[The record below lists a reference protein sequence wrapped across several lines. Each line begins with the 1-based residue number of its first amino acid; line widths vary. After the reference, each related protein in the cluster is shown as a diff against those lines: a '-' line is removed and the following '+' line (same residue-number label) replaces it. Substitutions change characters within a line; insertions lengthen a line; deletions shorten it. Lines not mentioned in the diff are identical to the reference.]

1 MRAPTR
7 RGALIPMTTSE
18 PHAFVSMVDLLHQRA
33 RAQPDDRAY
42 VYLSDRGDEKVV
54 LTFAELDRRAV
65 AVAARLATRLRKG
78 DRALLVFPPG
88 LDFIV
93 ALFGCLIAGV
103 IAVPMMVPRRTSAQD
118 SSAAIRADCG
128 ARLAMTTAD
137 LAGSRPDVIERFC
150 DLEWLMV
157 DHAEDAAEG
166 SSALL
171 PAPDRDDVAFLQ
183 YTSGSTSVP
192 KGVVVTHRNLLEN
205 LEMIRLAFG
214 NTPKSTYVNWVP
226 LYHDMG
232 LIANVLQSL
241 YIGALC
247 VQMAPLSF
255 IQRPWVLL
263 RAIHTYRAE
272 VAGGPNFAFDL
283 AVTRFRPEHMKG
295 IDLSCWKLA
304 FVSAEP
310 VRADTLERFSATFAP
325 YGFDP
330 SALHP
335 SYGLAEATVL
345 VSCPRRGDGAAKR
358 AVSREALQRG
368 EVAIPREVGD
378 RRVLVGCGR
387 QVVGERLAIVDP
399 HALCRLEA
407 DRIGEVWVEGP
418 NVAGGY
424 WQNADATAS
433 AFRARIAGES
443 GAAWLRTGD
452 LGFLDQ
458 TGELYITGRIKDVII
473 IRGMNHYPQD
483 IERTM
488 ENNHPALRPN
498 CGAAFTVSSDDDE
511 EQLILVQEVERTQR
525 HRAATEEI
533 IGCIR
538 EAVTNEHEIAVHQI
552 VLLPPGAIPKTT
564 SGKIQRNLTRKLW
577 LENRLEVVV

>member
-1 MRAPTR
+1 
-7 RGALIPMTTSE
+7 MTSSE
-18 PHAFVSMVDLLHQRA
+18 PHAFVSMVDVLHQRA

-42 VYLSDRGDEKVV
+42 VYLSDRGDEKAV
-54 LTFAELDRRAV
+54 LTFGELDRGALAV
-65 AVAARLATRLRKG
+65 ATRLAARLRKG

-88 LDFIV
+88 LDFMV

-137 LAGSRPDVIERFC
+137 LAESRPDVIERFC
-150 DLEWLMV
+150 DLEWFMV
-157 DHAEDAAEG
+157 DQAEAVVEA
-166 SSALL
+166 
-171 PAPDRDDVAFLQ
+171 PAPLPVPERDDVAFLQ

-192 KGVVVTHRNLLEN
+192 KGVVVSHRNLLEN

-232 LIANVLQSL
+232 LIANVLQSI
-241 YIGALC
+241 YVGALC

-263 RAIHTYRAE
+263 RAIHSYRAE
-272 VAGGPNFAFDL
+272 VSGGPNFAFDL
-283 AVTRFRPEHMKG
+283 MVTRFRPERMKD

-310 VRADTLERFSATFAP
+310 VRADTLERFSSTFAP

-330 SALHP
+330 RALNP

-345 VSCPRRGDGAAKR
+345 VSSPRRGDGAATR
-358 AVSREALQRG
+358 AVCREALSRG
-368 EVAIPREVGD
+368 EVAVPRDDGD

-387 QVVGERLAIVDP
+387 RRMGERLAIVDP
-399 HALCRLEA
+399 LELRRLEA
-407 DRIGEVWVEGP
+407 DCIGEVWIEGP

-443 GAAWLRTGD
+443 GATWLRTGD
-452 LGFLDQ
+452 LGFVDG
-458 TGELYITGRIKDVII
+458 TGELYITGRIK
-473 IRGMNHYPQD
+473 
-483 IERTM
+483 
-488 ENNHPALRPN
+488 A
-498 CGAAFTVSSDDDE
+498 
-511 EQLILVQEVERTQR
+511 
-525 HRAATEEI
+525 
-533 IGCIR
+533 
-538 EAVTNEHEIAVHQI
+538 
-552 VLLPPGAIPKTT
+552 
-564 SGKIQRNLTRKLW
+564 
-577 LENRLEVVV
+577 